1 MGNPGMVLATAHQP
15 QVLIADDEEAI
26 RHLCRDIALE
36 SGMSAHTAATTE
48 EALNILGHDGID
60 VLLADIRIP
69 QIGGVELIRRVRATR
84 PEVGIVVLTG
94 HGTIEMA
101 VEAMQAGV
109 IDYITKP
116 FSVENFEEKL
126 RNVVR
131 VAECNRGRRL
141 LRGQLSTG
149 LAANLVGRSPKM
161 QRVQSQVLTV
171 SGHDCPVLILGETG
185 TGKEILART
194 IHSCSPR
201 SGHPFVTVDCGAL
214 SPTLIESELFGHER
228 GAFTGATQPKKGL
241 FEAAENGSLFLD
253 EVGELPKELQSRL
266 LRVIQEKEVRRV
278 GSTKPI
284 DMKARIIAATNR
296 NLADGVKTGTF
307 REDLYYR
314 LNVASIHLP
323 PLRERMS
330 DVPLLVSAFIEKL
343 ASQSRRIDS
352 VSPNVWPKLM
362 CHDWPGN
369 VRELQNVI
377 GRALTFGSG
386 PVLRED
392 DILLIGDG
400 EEVSSNQKSS
410 SPSSLDSVERKT
422 ILRVLA
428 EVKGNKTH
436 AAARLG
442 IGLTTLHRKLKHYEP
457 YELSIASR

>member
-1 MGNPGMVLATAHQP
+1 MGNPGMVVAPAHQP
-15 QVLIADDEEAI
+15 LVLIVDDEEAI
-26 RHLCRDIALE
+26 RHLCRDIAEE

-48 EALNILGHDGID
+48 EALNVLVHSEIDIL
-60 VLLADIRIP
+60 VTDIRIP
-69 QIGGVELIRRVRATR
+69 EIGGVELIRRVRATR

-116 FSVENFEEKL
+116 FSVETFEEKL

-131 VAECNRGRRL
+131 VAECNRERRF
-141 LRGQLSTG
+141 LRRQLSTG
-149 LAANLVGRSPKM
+149 LSANLVGRSPKM
-161 QRVQSQVLTV
+161 QHVQSQVLTV
-171 SGHDCPVLILGETG
+171 SAHDYPVLILGETG
-185 TGKEILART
+185 TGKEVLAHT

-201 SGHPFVTVDCGAL
+201 AGYPFVTVDCGAL
-214 SPTLIESELFGHER
+214 SPALIESELFGHER
-228 GAFTGATQPKKGL
+228 GAFTGAVQPKKGL
-241 FEAAENGSLFLD
+241 IEAAENGTLFLD
-253 EVGELPKELQSRL
+253 EIGELPKELQSRL
-266 LRVIQEKEVRRV
+266 LRVIQEREVRRV

-284 DMKARIIAATNR
+284 EMRARIIAATNR
-296 NLADGVKTGTF
+296 NLVEGIKSGTF
-307 REDLYYR
+307 RQDLYYR
-314 LNVASIHLP
+314 LNVASICLP

-330 DVPLLVSAFIEKL
+330 DLPLLVSAFIEKF
-343 ASQSRRIDS
+343 ASRSRRIDRI
-352 VSPNVWPKLM
+352 SPNAWPKLVS
-362 CHDWPGN
+362 HDWPGN

-377 GRALTFGSG
+377 ARALTFGSG

-392 DILLIGDG
+392 DILLIEDG
-400 EEVSSNQKSS
+400 EEVSSNPKSA
-410 SPSSLDSVERKT
+410 SPSSLDSVERKA

-428 EVKGNKTH
+428 EVKGNKTK